1 MPVMIRFALGFLL
14 LVSVCEAQ
22 NTCAVEA
29 LGSAKAI
36 DGIPARTGVLATGPL
51 RTKVLVLQPV
61 AGRKRYPPVLFSYSE
76 IKVAESR
83 TELLPVAIQLA
94 NAGATVML
102 LERSFVWEPQSVPTD
117 RDPQLLDCASGWF
130 LSQKDLDVLHTTY
143 VGPKMLG
150 EMGKLRLPS
159 GFVHTPKPGRGD
171 LWVPLGETQDG
182 NDTLAFTKPEVRDRL
197 ISVIEQHWLIETAD
211 IGISSSK

>member
-1 MPVMIRFALGFLL
+1 MPVMIRFAVAFLL
-14 LVSVCEAQ
+14 LVTVCEAQ
-22 NTCAVEA
+22 NTCGVES

-36 DGIPARTGVLATGPL
+36 DGIPARTCVLATGLL
-51 RTKVLVLQPV
+51 RTKVLLLQPV
-61 AGRKRYPPVLFSYSE
+61 TGRKPYPPVLFSYSE

-94 NAGATVML
+94 KAGATVIL

-159 GFVHTPKPGRGD
+159 GFVHTP

-182 NDTLAFTKPEVRDRL
+182 NDTLALTKPEVRDRL